1 MLQIV
6 VTSIGVCYYMLK
18 HFLEEL
24 VIYMPTLILS
34 VLNIS
39 VKQVGNNKM

>member
-1 MLQIV
+1 MLQNA
-6 VTSIGVCYYMLK
+6 VTSIGVCYYLLK

-34 VLNIS
+34 VLNIL
-39 VKQVGNNKM
+39 VKQVGNKKM